1 MNKLDSVSILGSIW
15 HIKWELTEEDDDGY
29 SSTYAW
35 RREIHI
41 DTSSKVENV
50 EELVRHEIIHAFQFE
65 SGLAFNWE
73 HKPLGVEETTVDWFA
88 IQWPKINEVFK
99 LLEVIK

>member
-15 HIKWELTEEDDDGY
+15 HIKWELTEEDEGC

-35 RREIHI
+35 RKEIHI
-41 DTSSKVENV
+41 DTGTKVENV
-50 EELVRHEIIHAFQFE
+50 EELVRHEVIHAFQFE

-99 LLEVIK
+99 LLDVI

>member
-1 MNKLDSVSILGSIW
+1 MNKLESVSILGSEW
-15 HIKWELTEEDDDGY
+15 TIKWELTEEDEGC

-35 RREIHI
+35 RKEIHI
-41 DTSSKVENV
+41 DTGSKVENV
-50 EELVRHEIIHAFQFE
+50 EELVRHEVIHAFQFE

-88 IQWPKINEVFK
+88 IQWPKISKVFK
-99 LLEVIK
+99 LLEVEE

>member
-1 MNKLDSVSILGSIW
+1 MNKLDSVSILGSVW
-15 HIKWELTEEDDDGY
+15 HIKWELTGEDDGY

-35 RREIHI
+35 RKEIHI
-41 DTSSKVENV
+41 DTGPKVENI
-50 EELVRHEIIHAFQFE
+50 EEVVRHEIIHAFQFE

>member
-15 HIKWELTEEDDDGY
+15 HIKWELTEEDDGY

-35 RREIHI
+35 RKEIHI
-41 DTSSKVENV
+41 DTSPKVENV

-99 LLEVIK
+99 LLEVVK